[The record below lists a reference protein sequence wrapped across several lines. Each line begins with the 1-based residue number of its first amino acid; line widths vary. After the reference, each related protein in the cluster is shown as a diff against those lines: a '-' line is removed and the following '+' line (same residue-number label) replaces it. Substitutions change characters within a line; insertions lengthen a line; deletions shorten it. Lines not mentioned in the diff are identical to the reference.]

1 MGPICYRKETN
12 QRTIRMP
19 IISSGG
25 QRNINTESKIE
36 WLENEHG
43 LLVQTETKLEK
54 KQKMTRPQWKE
65 WFNSEEITEEEYKQE
80 QMTYMRALN
89 GHMG

>member
-1 MGPICYRKETN
+1 
-12 QRTIRMP
+12 MP

-36 WLENEHG
+36 WKENELG
-43 LLVQTETKLEK
+43 LLVQTETKFEK
-54 KQKMTRPQWKE
+54 KDKMTRPQWKE

>member
-1 MGPICYRKETN
+1 
-12 QRTIRMP
+12 MP

-25 QRNINTESKIE
+25 QRNINMEAGKID
-36 WLENEHG
+36 WVENDQG
-43 LLVQTETKLEK
+43 LLVQVESKLTKKE
-54 KQKMTRPQWKE
+54 KMTRPQWKE